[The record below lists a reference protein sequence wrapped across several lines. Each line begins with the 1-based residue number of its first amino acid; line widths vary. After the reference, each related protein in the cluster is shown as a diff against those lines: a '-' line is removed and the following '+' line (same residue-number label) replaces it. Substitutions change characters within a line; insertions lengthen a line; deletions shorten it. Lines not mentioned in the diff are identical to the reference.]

1 MTSCMRMSHKQSQ
14 VWLVAKLG
22 QKLQIV
28 SDGTRYP
35 EIHQVGTGTQQ
46 VGVIDYFKENYFT
59 PVG

>member
-1 MTSCMRMSHKQSQ
+1 MIMIFIMSITSCRRVSHKQSQ

-35 EIHQVGTGTQQ
+35 EIHQGGDWDSTSGSHRL
-46 VGVIDYFKENYFT
+46 F
-59 PVG
+59 